1 MSRAL
6 IIVDVQNDFCEG
18 GSLAVDG
25 GAQVAADVGEHLRR
39 HGQDY
44 SFVVATAD
52 WHVDPGDH
60 WSSDP
65 DYRTSWPVHCRA
77 GSEGAQFHPNLAPA
91 LQHVQAVFRKG
102 EHEAAYSGFEGTTEA
117 HGRTIGLTEW
127 LTEREVRGVDVVG
140 LATDHCVRATAL
152 DAARGGFRTRVLT
165 DLCAGVS
172 PETTEQAL
180 AELREAGVEIV
191 EGAPA

>member
-1 MSRAL
+1 MSRGL
-6 IIVDVQNDFCEG
+6 IIVDVQHDFCEG
-18 GSLAVDG
+18 GSLPVTGGIAVASGVSDYTTEH
-25 GAQVAADVGEHLRR
+25 AQEYAA
-39 HGQDY
+39 
-44 SFVVATAD
+44 VVATAD

-77 GSEGAQFHPNLAPA
+77 GSEGAQFHPSLAPA

-117 HGRTIGLTEW
+117 HGRTTGLTEW

-152 DAARGGFRTRVLT
+152 DAAGAGFRTRVLT
-165 DLCAGVS
+165 GLCAGVS

-180 AELREAGVEIV
+180 AELREAGVEVV